1 MALTLGFIVTLG
13 EGRGEAAVGWDGVAL
28 GSFRAGIQ
36 SRATS
41 KLPLILKRASCMPD
55 ICLNVT
61 HIISLNII
69 LPCGVRCSYPH
80 CPVGETEAVEVKQT
94 CPRSCSGWR
103 AEQGLSPA
111 ALAPKPMGLTA
122 TLYPPLGRAGNCP
135 RALGEVQWVRWRLSY
150 TGPPRTQIP
159 SVSSSMLCG

>member
-55 ICLNVT
+55 IC
-61 HIISLNII
+61 
-69 LPCGVRCSYPH
+69 P
-80 CPVGETEAVEVKQT
+80 
-94 CPRSCSGWR
+94 
-103 AEQGLSPA
+103 
-111 ALAPKPMGLTA
+111 
-122 TLYPPLGRAGNCP
+122 
-135 RALGEVQWVRWRLSY
+135 
-150 TGPPRTQIP
+150 
-159 SVSSSMLCG
+159 